1 MGRWRNFYEIFLDV
15 PILCLRKRGLHTIYY
30 IENIG
35 FLRGG
40 RDIGGRGWLL
50 AGWYE
55 CVELFQVEAWMLSP
69 YFYGSCAGDVIK
81 SWVRDRGDGSVGG

>member
-1 MGRWRNFYEIFLDV
+1 MKFFWRP
-15 PILCLRKRGLHTIYY
+15 PILCLRKRGLYTIYY
-30 IENIG
+30 IKNIG

-40 RDIGGRGWLL
+40 RGIGGRGWLL